1 MHRTIVKNPQ
11 NMPPLTEAA
20 SQMGNQHLPDS
31 AFIADQLYQLIDSIL
46 FQQVFRPL
54 LLQRQSGIQERQTRT
69 LSASDLGLPC

>member
-1 MHRTIVKNPQ
+1 
-11 NMPPLTEAA
+11 
-20 SQMGNQHLPDS
+20 MGNQHLPDS

-69 LSASDLGLPC
+69 LSASNLGFPC